1 MSSQKS
7 QQQAEKELRE
17 LISKYELENRL
28 KAEMVKDWVWNE
40 QGSPLEAVHQF
51 QEKFIN
57 FFPQASN
64 IDELNGIMR
73 VAMEAWN
80 YFPHKI
86 LNGKS
91 PFEVAES
98 GRK

>member
-7 QQQAEKELRE
+7 LNQVEKELLE
-17 LISKYELENRL
+17 LIHKYELENLL
-28 KAEMVKDWVWNE
+28 KVKMVKDWAWNE
-40 QGSPLEAVHQF
+40 QGAPLEAVHKF

-57 FFPQASN
+57 CFPQAEN

-73 VAMEAWN
+73 VAMDAWN
-80 YFPHKI
+80 FFPHKI
-86 LNGKS
+86 LNGKL
-91 PFEVAES
+91 PLEVAES